1 MEVKRDI
8 LWRVYLCFIGIVVM
22 SLAVLGRAAYI
33 QYAEGDYW
41 RSMSDSLHQK
51 FVELDAERG
60 TIYSEDGNM
69 LSTSIPFFDVYIDF
83 GAEGLRDKNGKRF
96 RENIDSFTYKLST
109 FFGDKSKAE
118 YKKELQLAYN
128 EGRRY
133 YSLKKGLTF
142 DQYKEFRQFPLV
154 RLGRNRSG
162 VIVEVQTKRL
172 NPYGILARR
181 TIGLARENAQ
191 NVGLE
196 RTYDTLLKGS
206 TGKRLVRYIA
216 GGAAIPVEGYEIEPV
231 NGKDI
236 ITTLDINIQDIAETA
251 LLKMLEANKAVHGT
265 CLVMETKTGKIK
277 AIANLGETKD
287 GSYDE
292 NLNYALQT
300 TEPGSTIKLAT
311 LLAVLDA
318 GSSKITDMVEVGS
331 TGNQYVA
338 VRNVTDAERSPKS
351 ILTVREAFAHS
362 SNVGMAKLANK
373 AFANDPD
380 KFKSYLRRFRLDQK
394 TGIELI
400 GEEAPLLPR
409 WKKNKEGLH
418 AMLTMSFGY
427 AIEVSPLQTLM
438 LYNAVANGGK
448 LMKPYLVSSIKSNG
462 VTVEEFEPEVLEES
476 IAKPEAIAAARE
488 SMEAVI
494 TEGTAKNVFKDFPF
508 PVAGKTGTAHF
519 ASGNIKYHH
528 GYYLASFAGYFP
540 ANNPEYTCVVIIKTK
555 PGALYHYGGQVAAP
569 VFKEVATK
577 LYAMYVQGKQNAKS
591 ELEKDSLQRYYA
603 GYTRD
608 VKQVMQ
614 ELEMEY
620 KDAAGTNTWSV
631 VNADFSKP
639 VVKPAAMGK
648 KVVPDV
654 RNMTLKDAL
663 YVLENGG
670 VKVVAK
676 GRGKVIMQD
685 IQPGTPIKKGQ
696 TITLLLN

>member
-8 LWRVYLCFIGIVVM
+8 LWRVYLCFIGIVCM
-22 SLAVLGRAAYI
+22 SLAVLGRAVYI
-33 QYAEGDYW
+33 QQVEGEYW

-60 TIYSEDGNM
+60 TIYSEEGAM
-69 LSTSIPFFDVYIDF
+69 LSTSIPFFDVYMDF

-96 RENIDSFTYKLST
+96 RENIDSFAYKLAT
-109 FFGDKSKAE
+109 YFKDKSKSE

-133 YSLKKGLTF
+133 FLLKKALSF
-142 DQYKEFRQFPLV
+142 DQYKDFRQFPLV

-162 VIVEVQTKRL
+162 VIVEVKTKRL
-172 NPYGILARR
+172 NPYGLLARR

-196 RTYDTLLKGS
+196 RTFDTLLKGS
-206 TGKRLVRYIA
+206 TGKRLVRFIA
-216 GGAAIPVEGYEIEPV
+216 GGAAVPVEGYEIDPV

-251 LLKMLEANKAVHGT
+251 LMRMMEENGALHGT

-277 AIANLGETKD
+277 AIANLGEMKD

-300 TEPGSTIKLAT
+300 TEPGSTVKLAT
-311 LLAVLDA
+311 LLSVLDA

-331 TGNQYVA
+331 TGRQYVA
-338 VRNVTDAERSPKS
+338 VRNITDAERSPKS

-362 SNVGMAKLANK
+362 SNVGMAKLAHK

-380 KFKSYLRRFRLDQK
+380 KFQDYLKRFHLTKK
-394 TGIELI
+394 TGIEII
-400 GEEAPLLPR
+400 GEEPPRLPR
-409 WKKNKEGLH
+409 WKKNREGMSN
-418 AMLTMSFGY
+418 MLTMSFGY
-427 AIEVSPLQTLM
+427 AINVSPLQTLM

-448 LMKPYLVSSIKSNG
+448 LMKPYLVSSIRSNG

-476 IAKPEAIAAARE
+476 IVKPEVIAAAKLC
-488 SMEAVI
+488 MEAVV

-508 PVAGKTGTAHF
+508 GVAGKTGTSHF
-519 ASGNIKYHH
+519 TSGNIKYHH

-540 ANNPEYTCVVIIKTK
+540 ANDPEYTCVVIIKTK
-555 PGALYHYGGQVAAP
+555 PGARFHYGGQVAAP

-577 LYAMYVQGKQNAKS
+577 LYAMYVQGKQNTKVPVV
-591 ELEKDSLQRYYA
+591 KDSLQRVYA
-603 GYTRD
+603 AYTQD
-608 VKQVMQ
+608 VKSVMKA
-614 ELEMEY
+614 LDAEY
-620 KDAAGTNTWSV
+620 KDAAGSNTWSV
-631 VNADFSKP
+631 VNSDYSQQ
-639 VVKPAAMGK
+639 VVRPAAIAK
-648 KVVPDV
+648 KVIPDV

-663 YVLENGG
+663 YVLENEG

-676 GRGKVIMQD
+676 GRGKVVVQD
-685 IQPGTPIKKGQ
+685 ILPGTPIKKGQ
-696 TITLLLN
+696 TISLVLN

>member
-8 LWRVYLCFIGIVVM
+8 LWRVYLSFIGIVVM

-109 FFGDKSKAE
+109 FFGDKSKSE

-142 DQYKEFRQFPLV
+142 DQYREFRQFPLV

-277 AIANLGETKD
+277 AIANLGEMKD
-287 GSYDE
+287 GTYDE

-318 GSSKITDMVEVGS
+318 GSSKITDRVEVGS

-351 ILTVREAFAHS
+351 VLTVKEAFAHS

-462 VTVEEFEPEVLEES
+462 VTVEEFEPEVLEQS
-476 IAKPEAIAAARE
+476 IVSPQAIAAARE
-488 SMEAVI
+488 SMEAVV
-494 TEGTAKNVFKDFPF
+494 TEGTAQNVFKDFPF

-540 ANNPEYTCVVIIKTK
+540 ANDPEYTCVVIVKTR

-577 LYAMYVQGKQNAKS
+577 LYAMYVQGKQNTKT
-591 ELEKDSLQRYYA
+591 EIVKDSMQRFYA

-614 ELEMEY
+614 ELQMEY

-631 VNADFSKP
+631 MAADHTKP

-663 YVLENGG
+663 YVLENNG

-676 GRGKVIMQD
+676 GRGKVIVQD